1 MKVDL
6 TTDEIKFILSALR
19 WDLEDA
25 EEWDMD
31 YFDFDFDMSRSLIDK
46 LASREGRNV

>member
-25 EEWDMD
+25 EEWDMN
-31 YFDFDFDMSRSLIDK
+31 YFDFDFDMSRNLINK
-46 LASREGRNV
+46 FASVKENV